1 MPRRVLRPQRGASTA
16 ERAAARARLGPL
28 HSLLISPRMTVRY
41 SRAVY
46 RFIEMTSLLFVL
58 SDDLVELDRQ
68 LAFYLEWLWQEG
80 EAKSLAADTIC
91 GLQHSLNI
99 RRCFPGSWR
108 LYGAWTRTEVP
119 FRASPLPLEAVLA
132 ISGWLMA
139 AGEVGAAALC
149 ICGYNCILRT
159 GELLTLARNH
169 IQWNE
174 SMSAG
179 VIILPWTKSGQRAG
193 CMESVTFN
201 DPIVAGILRAACVR
215 VGPQSRLFTDS
226 GQRFRALFDAA
237 LEACSLQGLGF
248 RPYSL
253 RRGGATSDYLQHLS
267 VQNTMIRGRWM
278 SLKACRI
285 YITEGQEA
293 LARLGLSKTSKE
305 RIAHFARFLA
315 GFL

>member
-58 SDDLVELDRQ
+58 SDDLVKLDQQ

-139 AGEVGAAALC
+139 AGEVGAAALLHLWLQL
-149 ICGYNCILRT
+149 YTPHRRT
-159 GELLTLARNH
+159 AHLGPESYPMEREYVGRRHYLALDKVRTTCRLH
-169 IQWNE
+169 
-174 SMSAG
+174 
-179 VIILPWTKSGQRAG
+179 
-193 CMESVTFN
+193 
-201 DPIVAGILRAACVR
+201 GI
-215 VGPQSRLFTDS
+215 
-226 GQRFRALFDAA
+226 
-237 LEACSLQGLGF
+237 
-248 RPYSL
+248 
-253 RRGGATSDYLQHLS
+253 SD
-267 VQNTMIRGRWM
+267 VQ
-278 SLKACRI
+278 
-285 YITEGQEA
+285 
-293 LARLGLSKTSKE
+293 
-305 RIAHFARFLA
+305 
-315 GFL
+315 